1 MPDLVQVRQT
11 GEPVSLVKQIRTSRP
26 LRCELDTRK
35 KRKCLPF
42 STVAA
47 TKDLQAVYTFL
58 LDPGRIR
65 RELPYSSREQAF
77 KFLISPS
84 NIAAV
89 GDPTYLV

>member
-1 MPDLVQVRQT
+1 MNHEL
-11 GEPVSLVKQIRTSRP
+11 GESLSFA
-26 LRCELDTRK
+26 
-35 KRKCLPF
+35 F
-42 STVAA
+42 SKVAA

-58 LDPGRIR
+58 LDPGRIP

-89 GDPTYLV
+89 GGSHIPGLTVAENSSLSSSLL